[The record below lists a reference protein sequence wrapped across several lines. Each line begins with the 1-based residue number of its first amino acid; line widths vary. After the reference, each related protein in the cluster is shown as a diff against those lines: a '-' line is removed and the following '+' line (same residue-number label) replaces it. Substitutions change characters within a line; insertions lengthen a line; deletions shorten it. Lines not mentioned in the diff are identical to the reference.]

1 MKTVFKKV
9 MLLVIFTAAITV
21 LVACGNTSL
30 KGDLTE
36 YSDPGSSFT
45 ISLPAEDTD
54 SWAVKDDTQDDT
66 LDMTD
71 STGVINIQV
80 QSMSKSKA
88 ANIASD
94 LTGFRDYIMSGTLS
108 EIVSDMTLSDESVSV
123 PDFITDSSAQS
134 FTMSSSGTSLKGD
147 LVFMESDRSYYLFM
161 ITAVDKAYDGNHKV
175 LTDSISSLKEK

>member
-161 ITAVDKAYDGNHKV
+161 ITAVDKAYDGNPTV